1 MAPRVPYTW
10 RLYVLRRP
18 LQENDIRNDQI
29 LRSSENVNPN
39 GELFQ
44 VPVWADKL
52 IPFFCFFFLD
62 HLYYLSS
69 IAALIIRALP
79 IAYLSIQKNPSVGN
93 KEVWYGPKVFI
104 EGEDAVTLS
113 EGEMVTL
120 MNWGNVKITKINK

>member
-1 MAPRVPYTW
+1 MALRVPCTW
-10 RLYVLRRP
+10 RLYALCRP
-18 LQENDIRNDQI
+18 LQESDIRNDQI

-44 VPVWADKL
+44 VL
-52 IPFFCFFFLD
+52 SE
-62 HLYYLSS
+62 LYSLSS
-69 IAALIIRALP
+69 ITALIIRALS
-79 IAYLSIQKNPSVGN
+79 ITYLSIKKNPSVGN